1 MDVCRV
7 RECWHA
13 LCDSCSARHWRQT
26 RQFLYR
32 HGAGQE
38 LAGQLTVTEEE
49 LTQFKARVGVALD
62 KMAATREQERERV
75 CNKLGFSLD
84 KWGLLHYMV
93 SLVIVSS

>member
-1 MDVCRV
+1 MVPCV
-7 RECWHA
+7 
-13 LCDSCSARHWRQT
+13 SCSARHWRQT

-49 LTQFKARVGVALD
+49 LTQFKVRVGVALD
-62 KMAATREQERERV
+62 KMAATRERERERV
-75 CNKLGFSLD
+75 RNKCGFSLD
-84 KWGLLHYMV
+84 TYRPNGACCIIYYALYA